1 MQNQLPQLLTA
12 QTLEL
17 FSTVWEGLQAHLGP
31 YHALYVIENRQGR
44 LEDADNL
51 PYTLDFLVIEELDYI
66 QTLLNT
72 LALKRELDAQLIP
85 ESMANGA
92 YNSSWVAQVMPILV
106 GYSQI
111 TTEDES
117 LWDIDINIFLSEET
131 SETAN
136 YSPRDA
142 CSNFVAKLCS
152 WPIFESLLTYG
163 RSVFE
168 DVSSTYGYFKSFT
181 WITPLT
187 QTVHRPKAKES
198 TLYILK
204 HVLAEVNTNDI
215 PVNPETARLF
225 LEYIRVSMQN
235 RKSDFYHS
243 TQSSSIEFLSCIIY
257 THIHV
262 YIYYSYH
269 LPIPVDARN

>member
-1 MQNQLPQLLTA
+1 MQIQFPQLLTA
-12 QTLEL
+12 RTLEL
-17 FSTVWEGLQAHLGP
+17 FGTIWEGLQAHLRP

-72 LALKRELDAQLIP
+72 SALKRELDAQLVP
-85 ESMANGA
+85 ERMTNGA
-92 YNSSWVAQVMPILV
+92 YNSTWVAQVMPILV

-163 RSVFE
+163 RTIFE
-168 DVSSTYGYFKSFT
+168 DVTSTYVYDMIWISYSESFVCAMM
-181 WITPLT
+181 LT
-187 QTVHRPKAKES
+187 
-198 TLYILK
+198 
-204 HVLAEVNTNDI
+204 
-215 PVNPETARLF
+215 
-225 LEYIRVSMQN
+225 
-235 RKSDFYHS
+235 
-243 TQSSSIEFLSCIIY
+243 
-257 THIHV
+257 
-262 YIYYSYH
+262 
-269 LPIPVDARN
+269 

>member
-1 MQNQLPQLLTA
+1 MQTQFPHLLTA
-12 QTLEL
+12 RTLEL
-17 FSTVWEGLQAHLGP
+17 FGTIWEGLQAHLGP
-31 YHALYVIENRQGR
+31 YHALYVIKNRQGR

-72 LALKRELDAQLIP
+72 SALKRELDAQLTP
-85 ESMANGA
+85 EAMTNGA
-92 YNSSWVAQVMPILV
+92 HNSTWVAQVMPILV

-163 RSVFE
+163 RTIFE
-168 DVSSTYGYFKSFT
+168 DMSSTYGYFNPFT
-181 WITPLT
+181 
-187 QTVHRPKAKES
+187 
-198 TLYILK
+198 
-204 HVLAEVNTNDI
+204 
-215 PVNPETARLF
+215 
-225 LEYIRVSMQN
+225 
-235 RKSDFYHS
+235 
-243 TQSSSIEFLSCIIY
+243 
-257 THIHV
+257 
-262 YIYYSYH
+262 
-269 LPIPVDARN
+269 

>member
-1 MQNQLPQLLTA
+1 MQIQFPQLLTA
-12 QTLEL
+12 RTLEL
-17 FSTVWEGLQAHLGP
+17 FSTIWEELQAHLRP
-31 YHALYVIENRQGR
+31 YHALYVIENRQSR

-66 QTLLNT
+66 QTLLNIP
-72 LALKRELDAQLIP
+72 ALKRELDAQLIP
-85 ESMANGA
+85 ERMTNGA
-92 YNSSWVAQVMPILV
+92 YNSTWVAQVMPILV

-163 RSVFE
+163 RTIFE
-168 DVSSTYGYFKSFT
+168 DVTSTY
-181 WITPLT
+181 
-187 QTVHRPKAKES
+187 
-198 TLYILK
+198 
-204 HVLAEVNTNDI
+204 
-215 PVNPETARLF
+215 
-225 LEYIRVSMQN
+225 
-235 RKSDFYHS
+235 
-243 TQSSSIEFLSCIIY
+243 
-257 THIHV
+257 V
-262 YIYYSYH
+262 Y
-269 LPIPVDARN
+269 DMFMR